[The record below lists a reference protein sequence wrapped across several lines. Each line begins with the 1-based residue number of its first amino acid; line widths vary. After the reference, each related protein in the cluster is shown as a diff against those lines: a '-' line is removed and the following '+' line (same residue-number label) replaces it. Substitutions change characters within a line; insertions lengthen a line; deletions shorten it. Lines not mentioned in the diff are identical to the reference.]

1 MRLDPRREQAIL
13 DATAEL
19 LSEVG
24 FDRMSVDQIARRA
37 GASKATIYRRWPGKE
52 ALVVDLVRNH
62 LEVEAAPT
70 PGTGSMRDDLVTA
83 VKAFC
88 DVLEERRS
96 TILGLLPALLTTPD
110 LAAALRDNVPRSGVT
125 GVTGVTG
132 VAPPPGPA
140 SRRGEPPEGA
150 DPGEIRTIAEAL
162 AWHRLLLTDQP
173 LDGAFAERAVDR
185 VLLPL
190 IHARAAEP

>member
-1 MRLDPRREQAIL
+1 M
-13 DATAEL
+13 
-19 LSEVG
+19 
-24 FDRMSVDQIARRA
+24 
-37 GASKATIYRRWPGKE
+37 
-52 ALVVDLVRNH
+52 
-62 LEVEAAPT
+62 
-70 PGTGSMRDDLVTA
+70 
-83 VKAFC
+83 
-88 DVLEERRS
+88 
-96 TILGLLPALLTTPD
+96 
-110 LAAALRDNVPRSGVT
+110 PRS
-125 GVTGVTG
+125 GVTG